1 MSDGLRS
8 GKSSWND
15 VFLTRSLNYRR
26 FNIVFLAVPASIGIV
41 DVFFYYRLRRND
53 FQCSND
59 FLADFGHDFT
69 ASGADQLCALRT
81 MLNSLRWNIIRDMI
95 QSIFAL
101 FVALVLRNDGC
112 LFFFSGLIY
121 LGFIKQKAE
130 LLHDR
135 IIRLLRRCAK
145 SRMACKTQRLQTQ
158 IYLIFQMRNT
168 LVLRGQSSV
177 LLFVFRTQNRNHF
190 RVSFPRIIRLIH
202 TLKKRR
208 GHKKAIIAVARML
221 LTVIYNML
229 KKNEPYNPELY
240 RKGSRPPAHH
250 EVSVEEAVY
259 ILQRQGYVVTAP
271 PTA

>member
-15 VFLTRSLNYRR
+15 ASLTRSLNYRR

-59 FLADFGHDFT
+59 FLADFAHDFT
-69 ASGADQLCALRT
+69 ASGADQLRVLRT

-95 QSIFAL
+95 QSIFVL
-101 FVALVLRNDGC
+101 LVALVLRNDGC

-135 IIRLLRRCAK
+135 IIRLLRRCTK
-145 SRMACKTQRLQTQ
+145 SLMACKTQRLQKQ

-177 LLFVFRTQNRNHF
+177 LLFVFRPRNRNNC
-190 RVSFPRIIRLIH
+190 RVSFLRIIRLIH
-202 TLKKRR
+202 TLKKASWPQESHYRR
-208 GHKKAIIAVARML
+208 RQDAAHGH
-221 LTVIYNML
+221 
-229 KKNEPYNPELY
+229 
-240 RKGSRPPAHH
+240 
-250 EVSVEEAVY
+250 
-259 ILQRQGYVVTAP
+259 LQYAQEK
-271 PTA
+271 